1 MRVLITMIP
10 LSRETLLPLMLIA
23 LGSFPSR
30 AELPGPVFT
39 SGDRQTPL
47 IELYT
52 SEGCSSCPPADR
64 WLSTLKADSGLWTD
78 FVPVAFHVD
87 YWDYIGWKDRF
98 ASPDWSARQ
107 RRLAS
112 EGDARTVYT
121 PGVFVDGQAW
131 PGWRSNRVIAGKYD
145 RVGRLAVRVDGHEV
159 GVRFDAADGS
169 LPEPVV
175 HIALL
180 GMGLGSEVRAGENR
194 GRTLHHDF
202 VVLGVRS
209 VPLSRD
215 AGEFTGVITL
225 PVPAETAD
233 GYALAAWISA
243 NGRAAPIQSVGGFLP
258 SGD

>member
-1 MRVLITMIP
+1 MMP

-112 EGDARTVYT
+112 EGGARTVYT